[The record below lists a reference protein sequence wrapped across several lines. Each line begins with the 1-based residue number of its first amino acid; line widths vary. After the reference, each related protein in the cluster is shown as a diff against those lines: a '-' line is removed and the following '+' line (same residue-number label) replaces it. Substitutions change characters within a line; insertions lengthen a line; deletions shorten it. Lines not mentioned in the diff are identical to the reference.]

1 MIWKVS
7 YCKLLTSTQAY
18 CSKLRPVVDAE
29 KNIALICCSGGGGGG
44 GGGGRWGGGGGL
56 GGEGELEI
64 KEWVVRMS
72 VRASEGGKSD
82 VTVHC

>member
-1 MIWKVS
+1 MQKKILHSSAARGV
-7 YCKLLTSTQAY
+7 
-18 CSKLRPVVDAE
+18 
-29 KNIALICCSGGGGGG
+29 GGV
-44 GGGGRWGGGGGL
+44 GL